1 MDPTVTSLLGALGL
15 TIVISL
21 LALAFAR
28 IMAKPSADR
37 EQALL
42 LALTEE
48 RKLRARVEDERESE
62 RAEAR
67 KYRDETNQ
75 RMASMEREL
84 KEVKAELQIVKQ
96 RAEIE
101 RATLLNVLRIKQGG
115 RHGEDGFTPD
125 LPEDED
131 TRFAAWIARHFRMD
145 GDIELLATNAQF
157 PVTVP
162 PGGIDQRANWLVTWA
177 RQNGL
182 SGNLSIAAKK
192 MRPNVVFL
200 GGNSQ

>member
-1 MDPTVTSLLGALGL
+1 MDPTVASLLGALAL

-28 IMAKPSADR
+28 VMAKPSADR

-48 RKLRARVEDERESE
+48 RELRARVEDERELE

-67 KYRDETNQ
+67 KYRDEANA

-84 KEVKAELQIVKQ
+84 KEVKAELAIVKQ

-101 RATLLNVLRIKQGG
+101 RATLLNVLRLKQGEHSG
-115 RHGEDGFTPD
+115 PDGFSSD

-131 TRFAAWIARHFRMD
+131 ARFISWIARHFRME
-145 GDIELLATNAQF
+145 GDIELLAANAQF

-162 PGGIDQRANWLVTWA
+162 SGGGADQRANWLVTWA

-182 SGNLSIAAKK
+182 SGNLSTAAKK
-192 MRPNVVFL
+192 MRPNVPTW
-200 GGNSQ
+200 

>member
-1 MDPTVTSLLGALGL
+1 MDPTITALLGALAL
-15 TIVISL
+15 TVAISL
-21 LALAFAR
+21 LALGFAR

-42 LALTEE
+42 QALAEE

-67 KYRDETNQ
+67 KYRDETNA

-101 RATLLNVLRIKQGG
+101 RATLLNVLRIKQGS
-115 RHGEDGFTPD
+115 RFLDDGTGAD

-157 PVTVP
+157 PITVP
-162 PGGIDQRANWLVTWA
+162 PGGIDQRTNWLVTWA

-182 SGNLSIAAKK
+182 SGNLSAAARK
-192 MRPNVVFL
+192 MRPVVPVW
-200 GGNSQ
+200 